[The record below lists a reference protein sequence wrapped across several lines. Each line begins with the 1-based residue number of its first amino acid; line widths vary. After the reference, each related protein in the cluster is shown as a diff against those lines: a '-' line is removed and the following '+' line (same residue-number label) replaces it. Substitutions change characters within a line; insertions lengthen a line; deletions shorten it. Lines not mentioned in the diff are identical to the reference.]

1 MISTLC
7 WFDFTPFCFL
17 LSCCSE
23 LGLFLCHEGQE
34 SKVEQHKQQSRFI
47 SPSHRKSRDR
57 GGSVVARFSVDCF
70 LLSAP
75 LSGISASSQGSSS
88 TGLQS
93 VCQNQSGPHSPT
105 ATCRES
111 ESVLLSISAFQMRMP
126 RFFVPLKCMPTTPG
140 HVTVTGGVKECA
152 YWLQA
157 TEDLLLG
164 SSQHSAKYLGYWRR
178 GAGECLQTHHSMTHS
193 HILWMKCRNI

>member
-57 GGSVVARFSVDCF
+57 GGSVVARFSADCF
-70 LLSAP
+70 LLSAL

-105 ATCRES
+105 ATGFRRLRTCCWGAVSTPQSTWATEEGGRGNACR
-111 ESVLLSISAFQMRMP
+111 
-126 RFFVPLKCMPTTPG
+126 PTT
-140 HVTVTGGVKECA
+140 V
-152 YWLQA
+152 
-157 TEDLLLG
+157 
-164 SSQHSAKYLGYWRR
+164 
-178 GAGECLQTHHSMTHS
+178 
-193 HILWMKCRNI
+193 